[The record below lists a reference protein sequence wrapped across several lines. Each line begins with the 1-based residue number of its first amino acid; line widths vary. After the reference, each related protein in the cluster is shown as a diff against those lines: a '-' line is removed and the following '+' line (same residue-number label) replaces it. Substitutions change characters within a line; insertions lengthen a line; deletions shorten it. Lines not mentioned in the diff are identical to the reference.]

1 MNSSSR
7 IWNRYMIIL
16 GILPGILVFIAITL
30 IPSVTTAVLSFTN
43 ISGIPGAE
51 WEFIGFD
58 NYREFFVMQNSRDTV
73 MYFKNTFKFAFFVTV
88 IQMTLSLLIAL
99 LLNSRHIYRKLAIFA
114 RAAVFL
120 PQVLGVT
127 LVGLAWTAVLN
138 PMDGPMSAFLGLF
151 GIKKTAFLSDWDHA
165 IDWVIL
171 IQIWLGMGFSTV
183 IFLAG
188 LQNIPGDLYEAGV
201 IDGTTGFQAFRYI
214 TLPLIW
220 PQVTVNA
227 VICVIGTLT
236 NFQTFYVTT
245 AGDFNTMTLGMK
257 MFMTA
262 FGGGRSSLQGGAGGF
277 LRQGY
282 AAAVAMILFLIVLV
296 FTLLT
301 QYVFSRKEEE
311 I

>member
-1 MNSSSR
+1 
-7 IWNRYMIIL
+7 L
-16 GILPGILVFIAITL
+16 GILPGILVFVFISL
-30 IPSVTTAVLSFTN
+30 IPSIATAALSFTD
-43 ISGIPGAE
+43 ISGIPGAK
-51 WEFIGFD
+51 WKFIGLA
-58 NYREFFVMQNSRDTV
+58 NYREFFFLQNGRDTAL
-73 MYFKNTFKFAFFVTV
+73 YFLNTFKFTVFVSV
-88 IQMTLSLLIAL
+88 IQMILSLLIAL
-99 LLNSRHIYRKLAIFA
+99 LLNSKVIKFTTFS
-114 RAAVFL
+114 RAVVFL

-138 PMDGPMSAFLGLF
+138 PMDGPMQVLFGLF
-151 GIKKTAFLSDWDHA
+151 GANSSFLADWDYA
-165 IDWVIL
+165 INWVII

-183 IFLAG
+183 IFIAG
-188 LQNIPGDLYEAGV
+188 LQNIPGELYEAGV
-201 IDGTTGFQAFRYI
+201 MDGATGTQAFRSI

-245 AGDFNTMTLGMK
+245 YGDFNTMTLGMK

-262 FGGGRSSLQGGAGGF
+262 FGGGKNSLQGGAGSF

-282 AAAVAMILFLIVLV
+282 AASVAMVLFVIVLL
-296 FTLLT
+296 FTVLT
-301 QYVFSRKEEE
+301 QYGFSKKEEE

>member
-1 MNSSSR
+1 
-7 IWNRYMIIL
+7 
-16 GILPGILVFIAITL
+16 
-30 IPSVTTAVLSFTN
+30 
-43 ISGIPGAE
+43 
-51 WEFIGFD
+51 
-58 NYREFFVMQNSRDTV
+58 
-73 MYFKNTFKFAFFVTV
+73 
-88 IQMTLSLLIAL
+88 
-99 LLNSRHIYRKLAIFA
+99 
-114 RAAVFL
+114 
-120 PQVLGVT
+120 
-127 LVGLAWTAVLN
+127 
-138 PMDGPMSAFLGLF
+138 MSAFLGLF

>member
-114 RAAVFL
+114 RAAVFASGTWSNIGR
-120 PQVLGVT
+120 PC
-127 LVGLAWTAVLN
+127 
-138 PMDGPMSAFLGLF
+138 MDCRVKS
-151 GIKKTAFLSDWDHA
+151 
-165 IDWVIL
+165 
-171 IQIWLGMGFSTV
+171 
-183 IFLAG
+183 
-188 LQNIPGDLYEAGV
+188 Y
-201 IDGTTGFQAFRYI
+201 
-214 TLPLIW
+214 
-220 PQVTVNA
+220 
-227 VICVIGTLT
+227 
-236 NFQTFYVTT
+236 
-245 AGDFNTMTLGMK
+245 
-257 MFMTA
+257 
-262 FGGGRSSLQGGAGGF
+262 GRSHERFFGVV
-277 LRQGY
+277 RN
-282 AAAVAMILFLIVLV
+282 
-296 FTLLT
+296 
-301 QYVFSRKEEE
+301 
-311 I
+311 